1 MKIKIKTTID
11 GATSALGNVT
21 MSYEEGNTYDMNE
34 DWSKE
39 IALAWI
45 SMDVAEELVATPVKE
60 VKVVKPVEK
69 KVIKPTG
76 LK

>member
-11 GATSALGNVT
+11 GATSALGNST

-39 IALAWI
+39 IALVWI
-45 SMDVAEELVATPVKE
+45 SMDVAEELVSTPVKE